1 MLISTK
7 GRYAMRIMLDLA
19 EKDSN
24 MFIPLKEMA
33 EKEEISVKYLE
44 SIITALSKKGLVEGI
59 RGKKGGYRL
68 TKRPE
73 EYTAEEIIIVAD
85 GSIAP
90 VACLRDPDYEC
101 EREEQCRMKPV
112 YGNLYSVIVDY
123 LGSLTLKDILDGNV
137 ERDIIDS

>member
-137 ERDIIDS
+137 ERDILDS

>member
-101 EREEQCRMKPV
+101 EREDQCRMKPV
-112 YGNLYSVIVDY
+112 YGKLYSVIVDY

-137 ERDIIDS
+137 ERDILDS

>member
-112 YGNLYSVIVDY
+112 YGKLYSVIVDY

-137 ERDIIDS
+137 ERDILDY